1 MKRPSSRPEPRSKT
15 MSRYLCLALWSH
27 FAAAVV
33 LSAPTATITPSPAL
47 HPRAATT
54 VGYYSTGF
62 QDGTVL
68 WGTVTVLSEGG
79 MVATSGSLF
88 AVCQANPC
96 NIGTCSAGT
105 FVIGS
110 TTTACGAAQSSTCS
124 SNLLYQDVYDTAPL
138 TNFYCDVVTETGF
151 TMYKVTPTEPVSAS
165 ARSTSSA
172 SSSDNASDP
181 SSASKAS
188 SATAASSTGSQSSP
202 LETSGTLPGSAKPK
216 KSTPIGAIVG
226 GVVGGL
232 AVIGAVV
239 VAAIILTRRRRATTP
254 AQPSYT
260 AVPPPQESK
269 PYVGMAVAPPP
280 NKIPEAT
287 TYPYAVEVGST
298 SAPPPQSPQSPVPQY
313 TAYNQQYSAHNGA
326 IEELPAHRM

>member
-1 MKRPSSRPEPRSKT
+1 MLWYLSLVAWSR
-15 MSRYLCLALWSH
+15 
-27 FAAAVV
+27 FAAAAV
-33 LSAPTATITPSPAL
+33 LSAPTARITSPPAL
-47 HPRAATT
+47 YRRAATT

-62 QDGTVL
+62 EDGTVL

-105 FVIGS
+105 FIIGS

-124 SNLLYQDVYDTAPL
+124 SNLLYQDVYDTTPL
-138 TNFYCDVVTETGF
+138 TNFYCDAVTETGF
-151 TMYKVTPTEPVSAS
+151 TMYKVTPTGPISAPGP
-165 ARSTSSA
+165 STSSA
-172 SSSDNASDP
+172 SPSDNESDP
-181 SSASKAS
+181 SSTSEAS
-188 SATAASSTGSQSSP
+188 SATAPSPTGSPSSP
-202 LETSGTLPGSAKPK
+202 LETSGTLPEIAKPRN
-216 KSTPIGAIVG
+216 STPIGAIVG

-232 AVIGAVV
+232 AVVGALV
-239 VAAIILTRRRRATTP
+239 VAAILLIRRRRATTP

-280 NKIPEAT
+280 GKTPEAT

-298 SAPPPQSPQSPVPQY
+298 SALPSQSPRSPVPPY
-313 TAYNQQYSAHNGA
+313 TAYDQQHASNNGA
-326 IEELPAHRM
+326 FNELPAHRM